1 MALLNYA
8 GPLQG
13 SQPVAAGLPPAT
25 PGTMPSGVPGAV
37 PNPAPLPAGPPPGPA
52 PGIHGPSA
60 PHANALAAIL
70 KHAAG
75 AGGTPPAPPHPDYIA
90 STQDDGSVLLHIKLP
105 NGGLGPVVKVL
116 PPIKTAGA
124 QKA

>member
-1 MALLNYA
+1 MLNYV

-13 SQPVAAGLPPAT
+13 SQPVAAGLPPST
-25 PGTMPSGVPGAV
+25 PGTMPSGVPGAT
-37 PNPAPLPAGPPPGPA
+37 PSPAPIPAGPPMRPA

-75 AGGTPPAPPHPDYIA
+75 AGGTPPAPPHPEYQTV
-90 STQDDGSVLLHIKLP
+90 TQEDGSILLHVKLP

-116 PPIKTAGA
+116 PPIKSGGP
-124 QKA
+124 KA

>member
-1 MALLNYA
+1 MLNYM

-37 PNPAPLPAGPPPGPA
+37 PNPAPLPAGPPPRPA

-75 AGGTPPAPPHPDYIA
+75 AGGTPPAPPHPDYVA
-90 STQDDGSVLLHIKLP
+90 QTQDNGSVLLHIKLP

-116 PPIKTAGA
+116 PPIKTPGA
-124 QKA
+124 QKV

>member
-1 MALLNYA
+1 MLNYM

-13 SQPVAAGLPPAT
+13 SQPVTAGLPPAT

-37 PNPAPLPAGPPPGPA
+37 PNPAPLPAGPPPHPA
-52 PGIHGPSA
+52 PAIHGPSA

-75 AGGTPPAPPHPDYIA
+75 AGGTPPAPPHPDYVA
-90 STQDDGSVLLHIKLP
+90 QTQDDGSVLLHIKLP
-105 NGGLGPVVKVL
+105 NGGLGPVVKVI
-116 PPIKTAGA
+116 PKIKTPG
-124 QKA
+124 QP

>member
-1 MALLNYA
+1 MLNYM
-8 GPLQG
+8 GPNFG

-25 PGTMPSGVPGAV
+25 PGTIPSGVPGST
-37 PNPAPLPAGPPPGPA
+37 PTPAPLPATPA
-52 PGIHGPSA
+52 IRGHSA

-75 AGGTPPAPPHPDYIA
+75 AGGTPPAPPHPDYQA
-90 STQDDGSVLLHIKLP
+90 VTQEDGSILLHLKLP

-116 PPIKTAGA
+116 PPIKTAGMA
-124 QKA
+124 KA

>member
-1 MALLNYA
+1 MLNYM

-37 PNPAPLPAGPPPGPA
+37 PNPAPLPAGPPPHPA
-52 PGIHGPSA
+52 PVIHGPSA
-60 PHANALAAIL
+60 PHASALAAIL

-75 AGGTPPAPPHPDYIA
+75 AGGTPPAPPHPDYVA
-90 STQDDGSVLLHIKLP
+90 QTQDDGSVLLHIKLP
-105 NGGLGPVVKVL
+105 NGGLGPVVKVI
-116 PPIKTAGA
+116 PKIKTPG
-124 QKA
+124 QP